1 MSSDLREVAEGLRR
15 ARLSAGLTL
24 TEVGAAVGVG
34 RSTVSRTELAGG
46 CAPRLDVLARHAAT
60 VGLRARVQ
68 LYPGNEPLRDA
79 GQLALMSRL
88 RASVGPV
95 GTWAVEVPVAGA
107 SDRRAIDAV
116 LSLPGGRIGLEWI
129 TRLTDGQ
136 AQIRDITLKQRD
148 ARLERMVLVVLASSR
163 NRRALRTLAPAVG
176 EAFPVATRSILRDL
190 RGGRLPP
197 GNGIVL
203 L

>member
-24 TEVGAAVGVG
+24 TEVAAAVGVG
-34 RSTVSRTELAGG
+34 RSTLSRTETAVGA
-46 CAPRLDVLARHAAT
+46 APRLDVLARQAAT

-88 RASVGPV
+88 RTSIGPV
-95 GTWAVEVPVAGA
+95 GTWAVEVPIQGA

-116 LSLPGGRIGLEWI
+116 LSLAAGRIGLECI

-148 ARLERMVLVVLASSR
+148 ARLERMVLVVLASAR